1 MFIVNK
7 TELIPQNTPDEIDA
21 ELAGVLY
28 GSRFDELANFFFRRT
43 QNPEI
48 VAALLAETFA
58 TAAQIRMKRSDR
70 SAQDHEWLTSI
81 ATLELSRY
89 FRAGK
94 PAAKAVASLGLVIP
108 EITED
113 MVERFTQPQQLNAQH
128 GASSLAEALVLS

>member
-1 MFIVNK
+1 M
-7 TELIPQNTPDEIDA
+7 LPQNTPDEIDA

-28 GSRFDELANFFFRRT
+28 GSRFDELGQFFFRRT

-48 VAALLAETFA
+48 ASALLAETFA

-70 SAQDHEWLTSI
+70 SVLDDEWLTSI

-94 PAAKAVASLGLVIP
+94 PAAKAVAALGMMIP
-108 EITED
+108 ELSDD
-113 MVERFTQPQQLNAQH
+113 MGERPTPQPQVAAAAIS
-128 GASSLAEALVLS
+128 ASESTDALILS